1 MEQDNEKE
9 TKALQKQLDDFK
21 AKADEQNKF

>member
-21 AKADEQNKF
+21 AKADEQNKL